1 MNDNNFRIGDAVIYI
16 KNKNMTGVV
25 MQVDAHKVLMAY
37 RVDKLS
43 RTPNLVWVNQN
54 EIFKIP
60 IT

>member
-16 KNKNMTGVV
+16 KNMTGVV
-25 MQVDAHKVLMAY
+25 MQVAAHKVLMAY